1 MKNLSYILIVACILA
16 PESVPGADESK
27 RAVDSPVSA
36 VNSIIDIVL
45 DRHID
50 PPTRQ
55 EMLLAGMRAA
65 YRKAGKPLPRGL
77 SRRISEIATPD
88 QIDTFLS
95 EELAGIGGG
104 KAVEASLVVGLLDC
118 VRGGASLTD
127 ASMSRVNSQVAA
139 NRYVGTGIAL
149 GIDGA
154 SKQPVIS
161 KVFYNGPA
169 WKAGAK
175 ARDLI
180 LEIDGAGTGAM
191 QMNDVLQAL
200 RGDAGSIVRMLVSQ
214 PDAEEKREIVV
225 TRDRVFLPSVEGH
238 RLVSEGQW
246 RYTIDDAPDVAL
258 LRLTGVGPST
268 LHELRQ
274 VERTLQQQG
283 VRGIVLDLRMGGAL
297 LHDVVMVADALIDDA
312 VIGHIQSL
320 DGRKTHVARAGAMFS
335 GMPMVVL
342 TSRFTS
348 AGQVF
353 LTSALQDSG
362 RAVVVGERTSGNMY
376 VRSLIDVPG
385 RDEQITLATAVMHRA
400 DGTPLLTQ
408 NGSQSSGPLLEIE
421 KAAMLRKKRTRFI
434 MPDHEVSGGK
444 GVPGRLQKKDEVLS
458 TAIAVIREKI
468 KGEASEDSVSVENTP
483 VSE

>member
-1 MKNLSYILIVACILA
+1 MKNLLYILIVACILA

-27 RAVDSPVSA
+27 RAADSPVSA
-36 VNSIIDIVL
+36 VDSIIDIVL

-77 SRRISEIATPD
+77 SRRISEITTPD
-88 QIDTFLS
+88 QIDTFLA
-95 EELAGIGGG
+95 EQLTEIGGG

-127 ASMSRVNSQVAA
+127 ASVSRVSSQVAA

-175 ARDLI
+175 GKDLI
-180 LEIDGAGTGAM
+180 LEIDGEATGTM
-191 QMNDVLQAL
+191 QMNDVLTAL
-200 RGDAGSIVRMLVSQ
+200 RGDAKSVVRMLVRQ
-214 PDAEEKREIVV
+214 PDTDEKRELVV

-246 RYTIDDAPDVAL
+246 KYTIDDTPEIAVI
-258 LRLTGVGPST
+258 RLTGVGPST

-274 VERTLQQQG
+274 VENTLREQD
-283 VRGIVLDLRMGGAL
+283 VRGIVLDLRSGAAL

-342 TSRFTS
+342 TSRLTA

-362 RAVVVGERTSGNMY
+362 RAVVVGERTPGNTY

-400 DGTPLLTQ
+400 DGTPLLVQ
-408 NGSQSSGPLLEIE
+408 NRPSSRGPLLNAEQ
-421 KAAMLRKKRTRFI
+421 AAVLRKKRTGFI
-434 MPDHEVSGGK
+434 MPDHEVPGGQSI
-444 GVPGRLQKKDEVLS
+444 PRRLQKDYAVLS
-458 TAIAVIREKI
+458 TAIAAIKEKLND
-468 KGEASEDSVSVENTP
+468 KTSETPVSVETTP
-483 VSE
+483 ASE